1 MKKNKIPGIIRR
13 PALVLVLVFAVS
25 RAGAEI
31 TLPAIISS
39 NMVLQQNSR
48 IQLWGRSSL
57 AQQVTLQCSWDT
69 VIGTADCDGEGK
81 WNCSIT
87 TPASGGPY
95 TITIS
100 DTEDELVI
108 ENVMIGEV
116 WFCSGQSNMEFPMGI
131 SDQYWHTGAIG
142 YEKDIPEVDYPNIR
156 LFTVKKHVAEK
167 PVDDCNGEWL
177 ECRPEAANM

>member
-1 MKKNKIPGIIRR
+1 MKKNKILDIIRK
-13 PALVLVLVFAVS
+13 PAVVLVLILSVS

-57 AQQVTLQCSWDT
+57 AQQVTLRCSWDT

-95 TITIS
+95 TIAIS
-100 DTEDELVI
+100 DAEEKLVI

-142 YEKDIPEVDYPNIR
+142 YEKDIPEADYPHIR

-167 PVDDCNGEWL
+167 PVGDCNGE
-177 ECRPEAANM
+177 